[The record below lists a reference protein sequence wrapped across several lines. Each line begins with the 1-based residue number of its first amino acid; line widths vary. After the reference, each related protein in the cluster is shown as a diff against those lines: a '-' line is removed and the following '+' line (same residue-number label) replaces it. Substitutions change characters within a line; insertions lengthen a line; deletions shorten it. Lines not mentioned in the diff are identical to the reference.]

1 MVKNALIG
9 FLVALC
15 VLLTLISIVNKKK
28 GDLYYGMYQEN
39 SELID
44 QLYYTIEEMESSC
57 TE

>member
-15 VLLTLISIVNKKK
+15 VLLTLVSIVNKKR
-28 GDLYYGMYQEN
+28 GNLYYGMYQEN
-39 SELID
+39 LELID

>member
-15 VLLTLISIVNKKK
+15 TVLVLISIVNKKR

-39 SELID
+39 LELID
-44 QLYYTIEEMESSC
+44 QLYYTIEEMEANC

>member
-1 MVKNALIG
+1 MKNALIG

-15 VLLTLISIVNKKK
+15 VLLTLVSIVNKKR
-28 GDLYYGMYQEN
+28 GDLYYGMHQEN
-39 SELID
+39 LELID